1 VECDEVP
8 AAVTL
13 TATDNC
19 GEATVTFEEVR
30 TDGTC
35 PFSYILT
42 RTWTATD
49 NCGNS
54 ITHVQ
59 VISVEDTTSPVW
71 DQVMPADITV
81 ECDGVPAAPAVVT
94 ASDNCDADVMVV
106 FGEVRTDGSC
116 PDTYTLTRTWTATD
130 NCGNSIT
137 HVQLISVE
145 DTTAPVWD
153 QVMPADITVEC
164 DGVPAAPAVVTAS
177 DNCDADV
184 MVVFG
189 EVRNDG
195 ACEDTY
201 TLTRTWTT
209 TDNCGNSITHV
220 QTITVE
226 DTTAPVWDQVM
237 PADITLNVTAYL
249 LPRLW

>member
-1 VECDEVP
+1 VITVEDTTPPVFVEELPTDMTVECDEVPAAVTLTAIDNCGEATVTFEEVRTDGTCPFSYILTRTWTATAECENETVHVQTITVQDTTPPVFLEALPGNIIVECDEVP

-81 ECDGVPAAPAVVT
+81 ECDV
-94 ASDNCDADVMVV
+94 
-106 FGEVRTDGSC
+106 
-116 PDTYTLTRTWTATD
+116 
-130 NCGNSIT
+130 
-137 HVQLISVE
+137 
-145 DTTAPVWD
+145 
-153 QVMPADITVEC
+153 
-164 DGVPAAPAVVTAS
+164 
-177 DNCDADV
+177 
-184 MVVFG
+184 
-189 EVRNDG
+189 
-195 ACEDTY
+195 
-201 TLTRTWTT
+201 
-209 TDNCGNSITHV
+209 
-220 QTITVE
+220 
-226 DTTAPVWDQVM
+226 
-237 PADITLNVTAYL
+237 YL
-249 LPRLW
+249 LLRLL